1 VTKID
6 SLDIIMAKGFKL
18 WQKGGELV
26 HPFKMENM
34 HAIIKDNHIVLNY
47 RWTISLSQ
55 TTLELISKY

>member
-1 VTKID
+1 
-6 SLDIIMAKGFKL
+6 MAKGFKL

-47 RWTISLSQ
+47 R
-55 TTLELISKY
+55 